1 MLILSQEKIE
11 MAKKIVRLTLQVD
24 IDKNILYDDEMLRD
38 EFDNSV
44 KKIMDWFIEEESIG
58 ELISLADDKL
68 TLKKVEEIEVEK

>member
-1 MLILSQEKIE
+1 

>member
-1 MLILSQEKIE
+1 

-68 TLKKVEEIEVEK
+68 TLENVEEIEVEE